1 MTTIENILELGVGA
15 IDSNPQYIQEQN
27 MIQYVHNETMRLTNQ
42 RFTKELHQERPDF
55 RKLEVK
61 ATQLMSGLS
70 KIMSL
75 LSRANKNLNAA

>member
-1 MTTIENILELGVGA
+1 MTTIENILEMGIGNVE
-15 IDSNPQYIQEQN
+15 SNPQYIQEQN

-42 RFTKELHQERPDF
+42 RFTKELHQKRPDF

-61 ATQLMSGLS
+61 ATQIMSGLS

-75 LSRANKNLNAA
+75 LSKANKNLNAA